1 MAEFTGLLG
10 DALGYMQDPV
20 RTPQMRILGG
30 LLSSSLTS
38 LDESDKRYQ
47 ALYKKAFSDKKNPMR
62 VTDPDALAELT
73 SMTMSGPM
81 GMANAGVTKLAST
94 KVLGYD
100 PQTLATRYP
109 LVAPGVAKVDP
120 KTGKEFIGK
129 QLSAEAEAV
138 SKARKAAQKDIDA
151 GRYTPYYDVAKRDYV
166 DPMNYPL
173 QGRTLTD
180 IVPAKAETVAK
191 YQAIYD
197 TPQARANLAGA
208 YEKAASDPLAQNWY
222 AMKQYEDDFIKQF
235 GEERGRQMFK
245 ERFADAMASTTGG
258 ADPTSNYLMAQYG
271 NYLRQQGVA
280 QPTAAVD
287 FPFPIGGRFASG
299 NMALYDKIIN
309 QGQGLTVQNPKRFNF
324 SSNFMGHLDR
334 PTIDEQMSQ
343 LYQGGLLAPFPNTYG
358 IAEGVLNDV
367 AKSKGVMPVNLQDV
381 AWIGAKGTTG
391 KPMIQNINE
400 AIERTSRVTGLP
412 QDEALKLMIRSGIP
426 TY

>member
-20 RTPQMRILGG
+20 RTPQMRMLGG
-30 LLSSSLTS
+30 LLSSSLSS

-47 ALYKKAFSDKKNPMR
+47 ALYKQAFADKKNPMR

-151 GRYTPYYDVAKRDYV
+151 GRYTPYYDVAKREYV
-166 DPMNYPL
+166 DPTNYPL

-191 YQAIYD
+191 Y
-197 TPQARANLAGA
+197 
-208 YEKAASDPLAQNWY
+208 
-222 AMKQYEDDFIKQF
+222 
-235 GEERGRQMFK
+235 
-245 ERFADAMASTTGG
+245 
-258 ADPTSNYLMAQYG
+258 
-271 NYLRQQGVA
+271 
-280 QPTAAVD
+280 
-287 FPFPIGGRFASG
+287 
-299 NMALYDKIIN
+299 
-309 QGQGLTVQNPKRFNF
+309 
-324 SSNFMGHLDR
+324 
-334 PTIDEQMSQ
+334 
-343 LYQGGLLAPFPNTYG
+343 
-358 IAEGVLNDV
+358 
-367 AKSKGVMPVNLQDV
+367 
-381 AWIGAKGTTG
+381 
-391 KPMIQNINE
+391 
-400 AIERTSRVTGLP
+400 
-412 QDEALKLMIRSGIP
+412 
-426 TY
+426 